1 MGTIRPWRGWT
12 SLWLVAAVCAA
23 AGGGV
28 AGAGAQSADGAA
40 GEPTVMDG
48 VFSASQASRGEQTF
62 KKACTACHTV
72 DKMTGNRF
80 RAKWGDGSVGELFD
94 FVSNAMPEGDPGSLT
109 PEEYSSILAF
119 FLRESGYPVG
129 EQDLSTERAHL
140 SKLRIVALP
149 K

>member
-1 MGTIRPWRGWT
+1 
-12 SLWLVAAVCAA
+12 
-23 AGGGV
+23 
-28 AGAGAQSADGAA
+28 
-40 GEPTVMDG
+40 
-48 VFSASQASRGEQTF
+48 
-62 KKACTACHTV
+62 
-72 DKMTGNRF
+72 MTGNRF